1 MHDTPF
7 ESAGELTLDVCR
19 AAIELCA
26 GAMLVL
32 DDSGSIIMANDDVE
46 RLFDYGHAELIGRPV
61 EILVP
66 EHLRGQHAVQRYA
79 YGLQPKPRRLGTG
92 RDFAARRK
100 DGSEITVEIGLNP
113 IHIDGQHMVVANIV
127 DVSERKRL
135 ARIKDMFIATL
146 SHELR
151 TPMTSI
157 HAALGLLLTNAGGIL
172 PQPAAHLI
180 GIAQANC
187 KRLIR
192 MTSNVL
198 DLGKLE
204 AGQMSFHYQKADAC
218 ALVEKAIEANRA
230 LADDNKVGIR
240 FDVPNTQIEVYVDPD
255 RFMQVMTN
263 LLSNAIKFSP
273 PGEDVV
279 LGIEARADRAR
290 ITVRDRG
297 PGIPAEFKSRV
308 FEAFVQF
315 DSDIVRKK
323 GGSGLGL
330 SIARS
335 LVTTMHGDIGFDDA
349 PGGGTIFR
357 VELPDAAFFQRW
369 QEEREARAE
378 QEGPGTP

>member
-1 MHDTPF
+1 
-7 ESAGELTLDVCR
+7 
-19 AAIELCA
+19 
-26 GAMLVL
+26 
-32 DDSGSIIMANDDVE
+32 
-46 RLFDYGHAELIGRPV
+46 
-61 EILVP
+61 
-66 EHLRGQHAVQRYA
+66 
-79 YGLQPKPRRLGTG
+79 
-92 RDFAARRK
+92 
-100 DGSEITVEIGLNP
+100 
-113 IHIDGQHMVVANIV
+113 MVVANIV

-135 ARIKDMFIATL
+135 ARIKDEFIATL

-157 HAALGLLLTNAGGIL
+157 YAALGLLLTNAGGIL